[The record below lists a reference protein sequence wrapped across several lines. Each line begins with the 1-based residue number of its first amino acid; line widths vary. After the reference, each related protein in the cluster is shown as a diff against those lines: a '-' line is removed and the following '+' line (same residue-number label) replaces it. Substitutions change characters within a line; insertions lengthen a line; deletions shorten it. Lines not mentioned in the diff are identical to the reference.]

1 MRKTIH
7 ERLTQIDARRQTLK
21 ARLIKL
27 QRVEDTRRKILIGA
41 LVLHRLEHGSDALSR
56 GLLEWLRQ
64 ELPTFLKRDID
75 RQLFADLLMPA
86 PDRDPQSSEG
96 TDQ

>member
-7 ERLTQIDARRQTLK
+7 ERLTQIEARRQTLK
-21 ARLIKL
+21 ARLSKL

-41 LVLHRLEHGSDALSR
+41 LVLHHREHGIDAVSKSLTD
-56 GLLEWLRQ
+56 WLRQ
-64 ELPTFLKRDID
+64 ELPGFLQRDVD

-86 PDRDPQSSEG
+86 PSRDQSSSEG

>member
-7 ERLTQIDARRQTLK
+7 ERLTQIEARRQALK
-21 ARLIKL
+21 ARLSKL

-41 LVLHRLEHGSDALSR
+41 LVLHHREHGIDAVSKSLTD
-56 GLLEWLRQ
+56 WLRQ
-64 ELPTFLKRDID
+64 ELPGFLQRDVD